1 MKIRMSFK
9 QMVGWLTLS
18 WATAASSGTFV
29 VDDFTAFPTTI
40 SFTNAAVVGDILTHT
55 DAQRTITSELLQF
68 VLPIQSAVNL
78 DAGQL
83 SVTNGSSERSRVT
96 LTWNV
101 PAGTVPAGATDG
113 KLRLPLILSDS
124 NPSTVEFVIAGNSA
138 GITNIPGGT
147 ASTDID
153 TNVPIAQLQAG
164 GQLRMVLNGATG
176 LDIVMGPM
184 SIEWTDQ
191 PTPPVPVPTMSM
203 GGLLLLSS
211 AMALIVGMVSRRRRA

>member
-78 DAGQL
+78 GAGQL
-83 SVTNGSSERSRVT
+83 NVANGGGERSRVT

-113 KLRLPLILSDS
+113 KLRLPFILSDGGLFRLFLCGMHDDFHEV
-124 NPSTVEFVIAGNSA
+124 TVGKHLLGHGLYVGVGQRLEHLFVI
-138 GITNIPGGT
+138 
-147 ASTDID
+147 
-153 TNVPIAQLQAG
+153 
-164 GQLRMVLNGATG
+164 GQV
-176 LDIVMGPM
+176 VEP
-184 SIEWTDQ
+184 
-191 PTPPVPVPTMSM
+191 
-203 GGLLLLSS
+203 
-211 AMALIVGMVSRRRRA
+211 